1 MKLSLPI
8 RHATRWGLSALLAS
22 TVWLHAPLSA
32 QAAGEAAWWERLDQ
46 LVDRRAYPAA
56 ELELRQALRE
66 PGFQAQWGDRAAY
79 SLGLV
84 QRRGGRVSEAY
95 ATLGRV
101 GPESRWHLPALAE
114 RAQIKRQLGEDA
126 AAIALY
132 ERLLGMTAEADR
144 QAVRAPLA
152 DLYFSTGDHARALTH
167 YRELARAFGPHQE
180 RAVFAWGWTLVRL
193 NQEDAAINV
202 WKQGLE
208 QYPASRYGQAVRLAL
223 GNVLLARGEH
233 LAASTYYNEAARQ
246 GKDEALMAR
255 AELLAGEAYAEG
267 KDYGLAVSHYRAV
280 PYDSP
285 LSEPAGYGEAWAL
298 WQQGRNDDAR
308 KRFHEWL
315 GLWPQSG
322 YRGAAYYALGVIE
335 QQAGRTEL
343 ANEHW
348 RKVSDVAPRSSWAE
362 DAQYQL
368 AKAAFASRDF
378 NGAIVLGRRLEALF
392 PRSKWL
398 GPVLWM
404 RGESYLAIALYQEA
418 VKAYSQL
425 AVHGKTEFL
434 AGQGAEVDYKIGMA
448 HFYGANYAEAAR
460 VLDGVE
466 SGNLADDA
474 LFWQAEA
481 RYRLAQFDAAR
492 GLYGRLISRHPNFGR
507 LGEAYYGLG
516 WASYKLNDFKGAKAA
531 FGEAAER
538 LGEGRTRLDALY
550 RSGLAMADLREWE
563 GARGAFAK
571 VLASNPDP
579 GMAADARF
587 QNAWTLYRQGRL
599 EESAIAFGTFAVG
612 HPQSALTPQ
621 ALIWQGRSHF
631 RLSQFPAAAEA
642 FRAAIEH
649 PQATS
654 GQLYEAREQLA
665 ASYHNSGKYEEARLI
680 YEQLMQ
686 MGELPGDRVEE
697 LRDGVIRA
705 LLKAGNYRQARREVL
720 KRQPLTEGDRQT
732 LLGIAEA
739 FYGRSEWDDVI
750 ATHQA
755 VTSPQPQ
762 MTYWAGRAQLEK
774 GAFAEAVKL
783 LEPLRDQRDQELRP
797 VVLYDLAKAYRGA
810 GKLMESRETYVQLSE
825 AYMARPVAPIAL
837 LEAADVA
844 REQRDLPGAQSLYRR
859 VAENPSFP
867 VDRRR
872 AAWMA
877 MGDSHRG
884 QKQWGP
890 ALLAYRAAR
899 GLGPVGS
906 LGMALGGYWSG
917 FVLIEMRQFKEALK
931 ELQALKFPEGAEPLP
946 SMAKLKQGEAL
957 EQLGRWREALDIY
970 NRLGSQSPSAER
982 DEART
987 RAQWIEKNVPK
998 EMRS

>member
-8 RHATRWGLSALLAS
+8 RHATRWGLSALLAA
-22 TVWLHAPLSA
+22 TVVLSAPLPA
-32 QAAGEAAWWERLDQ
+32 QAAGEADWWVRLDQ

-66 PGFQAQWGDRAAY
+66 AAFKEQWGDRAAY
-79 SLGLV
+79 AMGVV
-84 QRRGGRVSEAY
+84 QRRGGRTAEAF
-95 ATLGRV
+95 ATLGAV
-101 GPESRWHLPALAE
+101 APESRWHLPALAE
-114 RAQIKRQLGEDA
+114 QAQIKRQLGEDA
-126 AAIALY
+126 QAIALY
-132 ERLLGMTAEADR
+132 ERLFSLTGDADR
-144 QAVRAPLA
+144 LAVRAPLA
-152 DLYFSTGDHARALTH
+152 DLYFSTGDHAKALTH

-180 RAVFAWGWTLVRL
+180 RALFAWGWTLVRL
-193 NQEDAAINV
+193 KQEDAAINV

-208 QYPASRYGQAVRLAL
+208 QYPSSRYGQAVRLAL

-246 GKDEALMAR
+246 GQDAALMAR

-267 KDYGLAVSHYRAV
+267 KEYGLAVSHYRAV

-308 KRFHEWL
+308 KRFNEWL
-315 GLWPQSG
+315 TLWPQSG

-335 QQAGRTEL
+335 QQAGRTAL
-343 ANEHW
+343 AEGHW
-348 RKVSDVAPRSSWAE
+348 RKVSAVAPKSAFAE

-368 AKAAFASRDF
+368 AKSAFAARDF
-378 NGAIVLGRRLEALF
+378 NGAIVLGRQLEGLF
-392 PRSKWL
+392 PRSQWL

-418 VKAYSQL
+418 VKAFSQL
-425 AVHGKTEFL
+425 AVYGKTEFL

-466 SGNLADDA
+466 TGNLADDA

-492 GLYGRLISRHPNFGR
+492 GLYGRLIARHPGFGR

-531 FGEAAER
+531 FSEAAER
-538 LGEGRTRLDALY
+538 LAEGRTRLDALY
-550 RSGLAMADLREWE
+550 RSGLAMADLREWD
-563 GARGAFAK
+563 GARAAFAK
-571 VLASNPDP
+571 LLASNPDP
-579 GMAADARF
+579 ALAADARF

-599 EESAIAFGTFAVG
+599 AESAIAFGTFAVG
-612 HPQSALTPQ
+612 HPQSDLTPQ

-631 RLSQFPAAAEA
+631 RLSQFPEAAGA
-642 FRAAIEH
+642 FRAAIDH
-649 PQATS
+649 PLATS

-665 ASYHNSGKYEEARLI
+665 ASYHNSGKFEEARLI

-686 MGELPGDRVEE
+686 MGELPSDRVEE

-705 LLKAGNYRQARREVL
+705 QLKAGKYREARAELL
-720 KRQPLTEGDRQT
+720 KRQPLSEGDRQT

-739 FYGRSEWDDVI
+739 FYSRSAWDEVL

-755 VTSPQPQ
+755 VSKPQPQ
-762 MTYWAGRAQLEK
+762 LTYWAGRAQLEK
-774 GAFAEAVKL
+774 GAFSEAVKL
-783 LEPLRDQRDQELRP
+783 LEPLRDLRDQELRP

-810 GKLMESRETYVQLSE
+810 GKLMEARETYVQLSE

-837 LEAADVA
+837 IEAAEVA
-844 REQRDLPGAQSLYRR
+844 KEQRDLPGAQSLYRR
-859 VAENPSFP
+859 VADNPSFN

-872 AAWMA
+872 SAWMA
-877 MGDSHRG
+877 IGDSHRT

-931 ELQALKFPEGAEPLP
+931 DLQAIKFPESAEPLP
-946 SMAKLKQGEAL
+946 SMARLKQGEAL

-970 NRLGSQSPSAER
+970 NRLGSQAPSTER
-982 DEART
+982 DEAKS
-987 RAQWIEKNVPK
+987 RAQWIDKNVPK
-998 EMRS
+998 ELRS